1 MTPRLRPDDALL
13 IVDVQNDFCP
23 GGALPV
29 PQGDAVVGPLNRW
42 AERAAAAGARIC
54 ASRDWHPPDHCSFH
68 QHGGPWPPHCVR
80 ATPGAALR
88 SDLHLPPAT
97 LVVDKATERDRDAY
111 SVFDGTAL
119 AASLREAG
127 VRRLWVGGLALD
139 YCVLATVLDG
149 LREGFEVHLLAGATR
164 AVELQPGDGERA
176 LARARSAGAV
186 IEPGSV

>member
-1 MTPRLRPDDALL
+1 
-13 IVDVQNDFCP
+13 
-23 GGALPV
+23 
-29 PQGDAVVGPLNRW
+29 
-42 AERAAAAGARIC
+42 
-54 ASRDWHPPDHCSFH
+54 
-68 QHGGPWPPHCVR
+68 
-80 ATPGAALR
+80 
-88 SDLHLPPAT
+88 
-97 LVVDKATERDRDAY
+97 VVDKATERDRDAY

-164 AVELQPGDGERA
+164 AVELLPGDGERA